1 MFMRID
7 GVFSG
12 GGIKALSLIGA
23 VEAAENRGLSF
34 ERVAGTSAGA
44 LMAALIKAGYTAGE
58 MKDIIDKLDFR
69 KFLDTSKTIV
79 PVPFMNWL
87 KLYWKLGLFK
97 GDYLENWV
105 ASLLAARG
113 IVTFADIPYGSL
125 KIIASDISR
134 GRLIVLPDDLEEYG
148 LLPERFPVARAVRM
162 SCSLPYFFY
171 PIKLFNRVGQK
182 SFIVDGGV
190 LSNFPMWLF
199 QRKDRVPVRPVL
211 GFQLSSYIND
221 HIPTHNVK
229 NAVHLF
235 KALFETMMQ
244 AHDNRYIDSH
254 DARDIIFMPVKHV
267 SVIDFQL
274 SSEAKNELYTFGHD
288 RAEQFLQSWIASK
301 RYPNP
306 AYKNR
311 A

>member
-1 MFMRID
+1 MRID

-23 VEAAENRGLSF
+23 VEAAEDKGLSF

-44 LMAALIKAGYTAGE
+44 LMAALIKAGYKASE
-58 MKDIIDKLDFR
+58 LKEVIDGLDFR
-69 KFLDTSKTIV
+69 KFLDKSHKIV
-79 PVPFMNWL
+79 PVPFTNWL

-105 ASLLAARG
+105 AGLLANRG
-113 IVTFADIPYGSL
+113 IVTFADIPAGSL

-134 GRLIVLPDDLEEYG
+134 GRLVVIPDDLEEYG
-148 LLPERFPVARAVRM
+148 LLPERFPIARAVRM

-182 SFIVDGGV
+182 SYIVDGGV

-199 QRKDRVPVRPVL
+199 QRKDRIPIRPVL
-211 GFQLSSYIND
+211 GFQLSSYLND
-221 HIPTHNVK
+221 HIPAHYVK
-229 NAVHLF
+229 NAFDLF

-244 AHDNRYIDSH
+244 AHDNRYIDAH
-254 DARDIIFMPVKHV
+254 DARDIIFMPVKQV

-274 SSEAKNELYTFGHD
+274 SAEAKNELYQFGYE
-288 RAEQFLQSWIASK
+288 RAEQFLQGWMNEK
-301 RYPNP
+301 TYPS
-306 AYKNR
+306 YKNR

>member
-1 MFMRID
+1 MRID

-23 VEAAENRGLSF
+23 VEAAENRGLCF

-58 MKDIIDKLDFR
+58 MKEIIDKLDFR

-79 PVPFMNWL
+79 PVPFMNWM

-182 SFIVDGGV
+182 SLIVDGGV

-229 NAVHLF
+229 NAVQLF

-288 RAEQFLQSWIASK
+288 RAEQFLQSWITSK

>member
-1 MFMRID
+1 MRID

-23 VEAAENRGLSF
+23 VEAAEDKGLSF

-44 LMAALIKAGYTAGE
+44 LMAALVKAGYTASE
-58 MKDIIDKLDFR
+58 LKEIIDGLDFR
-69 KFLDTSKTIV
+69 KFLDKSHTFL
-79 PVPFMNWL
+79 PVPFTNWL

-105 ASLLAARG
+105 AALLANRG
-113 IVTFADIPYGSL
+113 IVTFADIPEGSL

-148 LLPERFPVARAVRM
+148 LLPERFPIARAVRM

-182 SFIVDGGV
+182 SYIVDGGV

-199 QRKDRVPVRPVL
+199 QRKDRIPVRPVL
-211 GFQLSSYIND
+211 GFQLSSYLND
-221 HIPTHNVK
+221 HIPAHYVK
-229 NAVHLF
+229 NAFDLF
-235 KALFETMMQ
+235 RALFETMMQ
-244 AHDNRYIDSH
+244 AHDNRYIDAY
-254 DARDIIFMPVKHV
+254 DARDIIFMPVKQV

-274 SSEAKNELYTFGHD
+274 SSEAKNELYQFGYE
-288 RAEQFLQSWIASK
+288 RAEQFLQGWINEK
-301 RYPNP
+301 TYPS
-306 AYKNR
+306 YKNR

>member
-1 MFMRID
+1 MRID

-23 VEAAENRGLSF
+23 VEAAEDKGLSF

-44 LMAALIKAGYTAGE
+44 LMAALVKAGYRASE
-58 MKDIIDKLDFR
+58 LKEIIDGLDFR
-69 KFLDTSKTIV
+69 KFLDKSHTFL
-79 PVPFMNWL
+79 PVPFTNWL

-105 ASLLAARG
+105 AALLANRG
-113 IVTFADIPYGSL
+113 IVTFADIPEGSL

-148 LLPERFPVARAVRM
+148 LLPERFPIARAVRM

-182 SFIVDGGV
+182 SYIVDGGV

-199 QRKDRVPVRPVL
+199 QRKDRIPVRPVL
-211 GFQLSSYIND
+211 GFQLSSYLND
-221 HIPTHNVK
+221 HIPAHYVK
-229 NAVHLF
+229 NAFDLF
-235 KALFETMMQ
+235 RALFETMMQ
-244 AHDNRYIDSH
+244 AHDNRYIDAY
-254 DARDIIFMPVKHV
+254 DARDIIFMPVKQV

-274 SSEAKNELYTFGHD
+274 SSEAKNELYQFGYE
-288 RAEQFLQSWIASK
+288 RAEQFLQGWINEK
-301 RYPNP
+301 TYPS
-306 AYKNR
+306 YKNR